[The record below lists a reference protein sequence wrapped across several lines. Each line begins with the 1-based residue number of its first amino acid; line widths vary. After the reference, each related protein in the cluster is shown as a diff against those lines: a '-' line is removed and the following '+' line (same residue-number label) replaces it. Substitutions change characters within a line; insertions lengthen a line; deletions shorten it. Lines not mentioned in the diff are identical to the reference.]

1 MRMDVHT
8 ALANKTSLT
17 GKTMKTLVDWLAQ
30 RLWPFVICLLLY
42 VAVVGPALISAASTL
57 AVVVGLA
64 LLALLMAWGYVLLRR
79 GFTHKE

>member
-1 MRMDVHT
+1 MDVHT